1 MNTFRAIECEVC
13 VKTDIQSVWDAW
25 TTSEGVI
32 TFFAPAANIE
42 LFPGGPYEILFD
54 PAAIPGEQGAE
65 GMRVL
70 AVQQPT
76 FLSFTWNAP
85 PHLPDVRGQLTIV
98 EIRLSSLTGSET
110 LVQLRHG
117 AWGNGGQWE
126 DAYNYFSRAWPET
139 VLPRLKYSFETAPLE
154 WSNPPQF

>member
-1 MNTFRAIECEVC
+1 MNSFRAIECEVS
-13 VKTDIQSVWDAW
+13 VRADIQKVWDAW
-25 TTSEGVI
+25 TTPEGTA

-42 LFPGGPYEILFD
+42 LFPGGHYEILFN
-54 PAAIPGEQGAE
+54 PAAESGEQGAE

-70 AVQQPT
+70 AVQKPA

-85 PHLPDVRGQLTIV
+85 PHLSDVRGQNTIV
-98 EIRLSSLTGSET
+98 EVRLSSLVDSET

-126 DAYNYFSRAWPET
+126 DAYNYFSRAWTKT
-139 VLPRLKYSFETAPLE
+139 VLPRLKYSFETAPVD